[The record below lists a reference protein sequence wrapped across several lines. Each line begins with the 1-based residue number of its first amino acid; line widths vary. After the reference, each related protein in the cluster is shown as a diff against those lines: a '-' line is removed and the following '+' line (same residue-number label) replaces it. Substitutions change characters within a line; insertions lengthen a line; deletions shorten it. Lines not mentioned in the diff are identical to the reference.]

1 MNKYRFP
8 IWFRIYPDENIVSWL
23 EALFSVNGMSKKAF
37 SVTLEGSTELLE
49 LENICRKYEGDKF
62 PTLEEIMSRH
72 SEFSTMMPFR
82 NESMNVLVAEQVIR
96 QAEDFHMIPGNK
108 KNHCKVLRCCPECLA
123 EDMANGR
130 RPYIRAWH
138 SLHGVTACA
147 KHGCRLQIYSIYDS
161 DKPVVPA
168 DEESLRYAKFL
179 YQVYLHQPKVTLD
192 DIKDLLAG
200 TKTGRLILDRLTINC
215 IIKAFCEKYEPD
227 EFIEQIKGREKEG
240 CQIASNTCTH
250 CGTIY
255 HSFGLAR
262 SYGYECPICERKYD
276 GLELL
281 QKRIDLSWNGE
292 YEVTGYEDEAH
303 VRIRHRPC
311 GREYIL
317 PLNARGLT
325 KRQLCDKC
333 NYKYRDRIGRKATMN
348 SGETCRIIAYRSSMD
363 LDVEFED
370 GAVAKHTT
378 YTNFKLGMIGRPDD
392 TPEEQAKRRLG
403 EKRTMNC
410 GLEAEI
416 IRYGAY
422 ADIDVRFEDGYIARH
437 AAYKEFLN
445 GSIRPPIDRVGETGI
460 MNNGLKATI
469 IAYRKHIDMDV
480 LFEDGSVAEHIDY
493 KNFTEGRVAR
503 PQDSRRNRG
512 KFRIGE
518 KRIMKCGLEAEI
530 ISYRKSDDMDVRF
543 PDGVIVKNVQYTN
556 FKRGMVG
563 HP

>member
-1 MNKYRFP
+1 MA
-8 IWFRIYPDENIVSWL
+8 INI
-23 EALFSVNGMSKKAF
+23 
-37 SVTLEGSTELLE
+37 
-49 LENICRKYEGDKF
+49 
-62 PTLEEIMSRH
+62 
-72 SEFSTMMPFR
+72 
-82 NESMNVLVAEQVIR
+82 
-96 QAEDFHMIPGNK
+96 
-108 KNHCKVLRCCPECLA
+108 
-123 EDMANGR
+123 
-130 RPYIRAWH
+130 
-138 SLHGVTACA
+138 HGVTACA
-147 KHGCRLQIYSIYDS
+147 KHGCRLPIYSIYDS

-240 CQIASNTCTH
+240 CQIASNTCPH

-370 GAVAKHTT
+370 GAIAKHTT

>member
-1 MNKYRFP
+1 
-8 IWFRIYPDENIVSWL
+8 
-23 EALFSVNGMSKKAF
+23 MSE
-37 SVTLEGSTELLE
+37 SVTDHAEG
-49 LENICRKYEGDKF
+49 N
-62 PTLEEIMSRH
+62 
-72 SEFSTMMPFR
+72 
-82 NESMNVLVAEQVIR
+82 
-96 QAEDFHMIPGNK
+96 
-108 KNHCKVLRCCPECLA
+108 
-123 EDMANGR
+123 
-130 RPYIRAWH
+130 
-138 SLHGVTACA
+138 
-147 KHGCRLQIYSIYDS
+147 
-161 DKPVVPA
+161 
-168 DEESLRYAKFL
+168 
-179 YQVYLHQPKVTLD
+179 
-192 DIKDLLAG
+192 
-200 TKTGRLILDRLTINC
+200 
-215 IIKAFCEKYEPD
+215 
-227 EFIEQIKGREKEG
+227 
-240 CQIASNTCTH
+240 
-250 CGTIY
+250 
-255 HSFGLAR
+255 
-262 SYGYECPICERKYD
+262 
-276 GLELL
+276 
-281 QKRIDLSWNGE
+281 
-292 YEVTGYEDEAH
+292 
-303 VRIRHRPC
+303 
-311 GREYIL
+311 IL

-378 YTNFKLGMIGRPDD
+378 YTNFKLGMIGHPDD

>member
-1 MNKYRFP
+1 M
-8 IWFRIYPDENIVSWL
+8 
-23 EALFSVNGMSKKAF
+23 
-37 SVTLEGSTELLE
+37 
-49 LENICRKYEGDKF
+49 
-62 PTLEEIMSRH
+62 
-72 SEFSTMMPFR
+72 
-82 NESMNVLVAEQVIR
+82 
-96 QAEDFHMIPGNK
+96 
-108 KNHCKVLRCCPECLA
+108 
-123 EDMANGR
+123 
-130 RPYIRAWH
+130 
-138 SLHGVTACA
+138 
-147 KHGCRLQIYSIYDS
+147 
-161 DKPVVPA
+161 
-168 DEESLRYAKFL
+168 
-179 YQVYLHQPKVTLD
+179 
-192 DIKDLLAG
+192 
-200 TKTGRLILDRLTINC
+200 ILDRLTINC

-240 CQIASNTCTH
+240 CQIASNTCPH

-392 TPEEQAKRRLG
+392 TPEEQEKRRLG

-530 ISYRKSDDMDVRF
+530 ISYRKSEDMDVRF

>member
-1 MNKYRFP
+1 M
-8 IWFRIYPDENIVSWL
+8 SWL

-147 KHGCRLQIYSIYDS
+147 KHGCRLQIYSIYGS

-240 CQIASNTCTH
+240 CQIASNTCPH

-370 GAVAKHTT
+370 GAIAKHTT